1 MSETTTP
8 SRFSVIV
15 PVYKNEGSIP
25 ALIERLSAMNDE
37 LGGELEAVFVVDGSP
52 DHSYLALKERLRTA
66 GFRSQLA
73 SLSRNFGS
81 FAAIRQ
87 GLALASGPYF
97 AVMAADLQEP
107 SEVVVEFFRR
117 LATDDVDVIV
127 GERVGRADPV
137 LSSLS
142 SRTFWWAYRTFVQP
156 EVPAGGVDV
165 FGCNLVVRD
174 ALLSLHESNSTL
186 IGLLFWLGFRR
197 ENVEYER
204 LARTHGTS
212 GWSFRRKYR
221 YLLDSAF
228 AFTDLPIEVLTGV
241 GAVGVLVSMV
251 LAVIVLVMRLAG
263 RIAVLGYTPLMLL
276 LLLSTS
282 TILFGLG
289 IVGSY
294 VWRTYENSKNRP
306 LYVPLSHETFQGDEG

>member
-1 MSETTTP
+1 MSGDAATT
-8 SRFSVIV
+8 RFSVIV
-15 PVYKNEGSIP
+15 PVYKNEDSIP
-25 ALIERLSAMNDE
+25 SLLERLAEMNLE

-52 DHSYLALKERLRTA
+52 DRSYRVLKQSLAGA

-73 SLSRNFGS
+73 CLSRNFGS

-87 GLALASGPYF
+87 GLALARGPYF

-107 SEVVVEFFRR
+107 GGVVLEFFRR
-117 LATDDVDVIV
+117 LATGEVDVTI

-142 SRTFWWAYRTFVQP
+142 SRLFWWAYRTFVQP
-156 EVPAGGVDV
+156 EVPPGGVDV

-174 ALLSLHESNSTL
+174 ALLSLYESNSTL
-186 IGLLFWLGFRR
+186 VGLLFWLGFRR
-197 ENVEYER
+197 ENVQYER
-204 LARTHGTS
+204 LARKHGRS
-212 GWSFRRKYR
+212 SWNFRRKYR

-228 AFTDLPIEVLTGV
+228 SFTDLPIEVLTGV
-241 GAVGVLVSMV
+241 GAAGVLASML
-251 LAVIVLVMRLAG
+251 LAVVVLLMRLAG
-263 RIAVLGYTPLMLL
+263 RIQVLGYTPLMLL

-306 LYVPLSHETFQGDEG
+306 LYVPMAHETFQGDDS

>member
-1 MSETTTP
+1 MSTIATRTH
-8 SRFSVIV
+8 FSIIV

-25 ALIERLSAMNDE
+25 ALLERITQMNRE
-37 LGGELEAVFVVDGSP
+37 LDGELEAVFVVDGSP
-52 DHSYLALKERLRTA
+52 DRSYLLLREQLGGA

-73 SLSRNFGS
+73 TLSRNFGS

-87 GLALASGPYF
+87 GLTLAKGPYF

-107 SEVVVEFFRR
+107 AEVVIEFFRL
-117 LATDDVDVIV
+117 LATDEVDVAI
-127 GERVGRADPV
+127 GERTGRSDPY
-137 LSSLS
+137 LSTLS
-142 SRTFWWAYRTFVQP
+142 SRLFWRAYRRFVQP

-174 ALLSLHESNSTL
+174 ALLALDESNSTL
-186 IGLLFWLGFRR
+186 VGLLFWLGFRR
-197 ENVEYER
+197 SHVSYER
-204 LARTHGTS
+204 LARAHGKS

-228 AFTDLPIEVLTGV
+228 SFTDLPISVLSGV
-241 GAVGVLVSMV
+241 GAIGVLASMV
-251 LAVIVLVMRLAG
+251 LAVIVLIMRLTG
-263 RIAVLGYTPLMLL
+263 RIAVLGYTPLMLM

-282 TILFGLG
+282 TILIGLG

-306 LYVPLSHETFQGDEG
+306 LYVPMSHETFQGDER